1 MNQISSNY
9 RLYKLLVTVLF
20 VLTNLASFAQSNPT
34 SSAQGFNVFLKNGA
48 TLQSS
53 QIQGPLA
60 IGGALTLSSNFTVA
74 ANTAGSFRV
83 GGVTVGL
90 LIGGRVNYTSGSSF
104 NVNSNGYAIIGD
116 STGSVSWYHDNNG
129 ASSSIRI
136 TDNGYSNKPYI
147 QLQQNAT
154 YFGVSAT
161 SNQVF
166 QSGLINFNTAFTQFQ
181 TSATVM
187 SAYTNNASLT
197 NPNGNIS
204 GSTISSVITNGQV
217 KINLT
222 SGVNVLNVTG
232 TDLNNVSTITFNN
245 SPDASHVLVVNV
257 NAAGTYNWN
266 VWNQSGVSQSNAAYI
281 IYNFYNTTSLTISG
295 NNSIEGTVFAPS
307 ADLNKTSTSN
317 IEGQIIANSM
327 IQVGGSINSANFNY
341 NLPCPTPVVADIAGT
356 STLCLGTSRTFSDA
370 TREGVWASSSTSIA
384 TVSSGLVTAVAAG
397 STTIK
402 YAVTNA
408 CGTTTVSF
416 QITINANPTVAAITG
431 TTNVCMGNTT
441 QLADATANGVWAS
454 SNPAVA
460 TITSGLVTTIS
471 AGTTTITY
479 TVTNVSNCTASSST
493 TVTVNALPV
502 LDTIIGNSSV
512 CVASTVQLSNRTS
525 GGVWSSF
532 NNYVGSVSASG
543 LFTGNAGGT
552 TAVSYTFTNGQGCTS
567 RTTTTFSVNNNPYVG
582 SIVGSSTVCIGNID
596 TLRPGASNGIW
607 SASNSRVA
615 TISSNG
621 YVTGI
626 AVGSDTIYYTL
637 TNNYGCT
644 SVATTVITVNSNPIV
659 LDTIVGNSTVCVGV
673 PVQLSNTTS
682 GGVWSSFNNYAGSI
696 TAGGVFTG
704 NNYGTTAVTYF
715 VSNGGCTAKTTKTFT
730 VNNASYIGSLTGANA
745 VCVGSATT
753 IRTSVGSGVWTS
765 SNKSVATVTASGIV
779 TGVASGIDTVT
790 YSLTN
795 SYGCTASLSQVMNIA
810 AIASTTN
817 ASICSGSTYKF
828 NGVSYSTKGTYTS
841 HALNVAGC
849 DSVATLNLTV
859 INTVVPSV
867 SISTASTSV
876 CVGSTVN
883 FTASASNGGASPI
896 YQWQK
901 NGVNVGTNSVT
912 YSNASLVNGDIILCV
927 LTPNNTCQTSNS
939 VTSNSDTITV
949 LASGTWSGAT
959 NSDWSNTGNW
969 CGGVVPTVAISA
981 TIPSGVANK
990 PTISGTSTVKD
1001 LVIASNTTLKV
1012 TGTLQVAGR
1021 ISNEGI
1027 VDATKGTIEL
1037 NGNTAQN
1044 MPTNIFWNKQVSNL
1058 IINNPA
1064 GITLLDSL
1072 IVTGSINPKNG
1083 VLNTAGKLF
1092 LKSDSL
1098 GTGRINQGTGNYIN
1112 GLVTVQRY
1120 ISPKAVRKYSF
1131 IGSPVIQTIQNSWQK
1146 EIYITGA
1153 GTGGTTCGN
1162 TTGNGG
1168 ATDKFNSNGFDKTVT
1183 NLPSMFTYQATPV
1196 NGSRWVPIPNT
1207 DKTYLTPGI
1216 GYKVNIRGNRNSTT
1230 YDCNNQLNSGNP
1242 GAPEAVTLIATG
1254 TVVTGDVVIK
1264 LNDTTQQKYTLLANP
1279 YLSQISY
1286 TAFKAANPTINPKIW
1301 TYSPFGNNN
1310 YTTYASG
1317 VIVNGAEGYDN
1328 TFGDYIAE
1336 GQAFFVEANQNGN
1349 VVFQENQKT
1358 TGSVPNAKYFGT
1370 TIQKMIRVGL
1380 KTVANDPLDEVV
1392 AVFNNVGSKAVT
1404 ANDAISFN
1412 GGSQVLTIIKGASKL
1427 AIATLP
1433 ETIVNDTLSL
1443 GVTSSTVGTF
1453 RLNFGDY
1460 SGIDS
1465 SITITLKDNFMNST
1479 QDIRHFQTYYFNV
1492 TSDTKSAGTSRFQI
1506 ILAKSGKTLPVN
1518 FTSITAV
1525 ENKAGVS
1532 VKWNVAEET
1541 NIATYE
1547 VERSIDGTNF
1557 ERVNSVK
1564 ATTSSSYAA
1573 VDNNLP
1579 TNTATIYYRIKAV
1592 SEDGT
1597 FVYSATT
1604 KLTTNQSHL
1613 TALNVYPNPV
1623 QSQLNVTVD
1632 NSSNKNFTMN
1642 LFTIQGKQVTS
1653 KSSLTT
1659 STGAFHLDA
1668 STLSSGIYVVELTDD
1683 KGNILKEK
1691 FVKQ

>member
-9 RLYKLLVTVLF
+9 RLNKLLIAVFLVS
-20 VLTNLASFAQSNPT
+20 VNLSAFAQSNPT
-34 SSAQGFNVFLKNGA
+34 SSAQGFNMFLKNGA

-53 QIQGPLA
+53 QLQGALA
-60 IGGALTLSSNFTVA
+60 IGGDLTLNGNYTVA
-74 ANTAGSFRV
+74 ASSAGTFKV

-90 LIGGRVNYTSGSSF
+90 LVGGKVNYTSGNSF
-104 NVNSNGYAIIGD
+104 NVNNNGYVIVGN
-116 STGSVSWYHDNNG
+116 STGSVAWLKDNNG
-129 ASSSIRI
+129 ASSNIRI
-136 TDNGYSNKPYI
+136 TRNGYGDQPYI
-147 QLQQNAT
+147 QLQTNASNL
-154 YFGVSAT
+154 GVSAT
-161 SNQVF
+161 TNPVF
-166 QSGLINFNTAFTQFQ
+166 QSGLINFTTAFTQFQ
-181 TSATVM
+181 SSATVM

-197 NPNGNIS
+197 NPNGNVT
-204 GSTISSVITNGQV
+204 GSMISSVLTNGQI
-217 KINLT
+217 KINLA

-257 NAAGTYNWN
+257 NAAGSYSWN
-266 VWNQSGVSQSNAAYI
+266 VWNQSGISQSNAAYI
-281 IYNFYNTTSLTISG
+281 IYNFYNTTSLTIAG
-295 NNSIEGTVFAPS
+295 NNAIEGTVFAPS
-307 ADLNKTSTSN
+307 ADINKTSSSN
-317 IEGQIIANSM
+317 IEGQVIANSM
-327 IQVGGSINSANFNY
+327 IQAAGSINSANFNY
-341 NLPCPTPVVADIAGT
+341 NLPCSNPV
-356 STLCLGTSRTFSDA
+356 
-370 TREGVWASSSTSIA
+370 
-384 TVSSGLVTAVAAG
+384 
-397 STTIK
+397 
-402 YAVTNA
+402 
-408 CGTTTVSF
+408 
-416 QITINANPTVAAITG
+416 VAAITG
-431 TTNVCMGNTT
+431 TKTLCNGSTT
-441 QLADATANGVWAS
+441 TLSDATANGVWSS
-454 SNPAVA
+454 SNTSVA
-460 TITSGLVTTIS
+460 TVSGGVVTSVS
-471 AGTTTITY
+471 AGTATINY
-479 TVTNVSNCTASSST
+479 AVSNFCGTTTSASV
-493 TVTVNALPV
+493 VTINALPV
-502 LDTIIGNSSV
+502 LDTIVGNSNV
-512 CVASTVQLSNRTS
+512 CVASTVQLSNKTN

-543 LFTGNAGGT
+543 LFTGNASGT
-552 TAVSYTFTNGQGCTS
+552 TAVSYTYTNAQGCTS
-567 RTTTTFSVNNNPYVG
+567 KVTTTFSVNNNPYVG
-582 SIVGSSTVCIGNID
+582 SIVGSSTVCVGNID
-596 TLRPGASNGIW
+596 TLTPGASFGTW
-607 SASNSRVA
+607 SASNSKAA

-626 AVGSDTIYYTL
+626 ATGADTIYYTL
-637 TNNYGCT
+637 TNSYGCT

-673 PVQLSNTTS
+673 SVQLSNTTS

-696 TAGGVFTG
+696 TASGVFTG

-715 VSNGGCTAKTTKTFT
+715 VSNSGCTAKTTKTFT

-753 IRTSVGSGVWTS
+753 IKTSVGNGVWTS
-765 SNKSVATVTASGIV
+765 SNKSVATVTANGIV
-779 TGVASGIDTVT
+779 TGVANGIDTVT

-795 SYGCTASLSQVMNIA
+795 SYGCTASLSQVMNVA
-810 AIASTTN
+810 AISSTTN

-828 NGVSYSTKGTYTS
+828 NGVSYSTTGTYIA
-841 HALNVAGC
+841 HAINAAGC
-849 DSVATLNLTV
+849 DSIATLNLTV
-859 INTVVPSV
+859 INTIVPSV
-867 SISTASTSV
+867 SISTASTTV

-883 FTASASNGGASPI
+883 FTASASNGGSNPV
-896 YQWQK
+896 YQWK
-901 NGVNVGTNSVT
+901 NNGVNVGTNSVN
-912 YSNASLVNGDIILCV
+912 YSNASFVNGDVVLCV
-927 LTPNNTCQTSNS
+927 VTPNNTCQTSNS
-939 VTSNSDTITV
+939 VTSQSDTITV
-949 LASGTWSGAT
+949 LALGTWSGAT
-959 NSDWSNTGNW
+959 NSDWTNTGNW
-969 CGGVVPTVAISA
+969 CGGVVPTVSISA
-981 TIPSGVANK
+981 TIPSSVANK

-1001 LVIASNTTLKV
+1001 LVLSPNSSLRV
-1012 TGTLQVAGR
+1012 TGTLQIAGALKN
-1021 ISNEGI
+1021 SGTL
-1027 VDATKGTIEL
+1027 DATKGTIEL
-1037 NGNTAQN
+1037 NGSTAQT
-1044 MPTNIFWNKQVSNL
+1044 MPTNIFWNKQISNL
-1058 IINNPA
+1058 VINNPA

-1098 GTGRINQGTGNYIN
+1098 GTGRINQGSGNYIN

-1153 GTGGTTCGN
+1153 GTGGTPCGN

-1168 ATDKFNSNGFDKTVT
+1168 ATDKYNSNGFDRTTT

-1196 NGSRWVPIPNT
+1196 NGSRWVPVPNT

-1230 YDCNNQLNSGNP
+1230 YDCTNQLNSGAP
-1242 GAPEAVTLIATG
+1242 GAPEAVTLVATG

-1264 LNDTTQQKYTLLANP
+1264 LNDTAQQKYTLLANP

-1286 TAFKAANPTINPKIW
+1286 ASFKAANPTINPKIW

-1358 TGSVPNAKYFGT
+1358 NGVVPNAKYFGT

-1392 AVFNNVGSKAVT
+1392 ALFNSIGSKIVT

-1412 GGSQVLTIIKGASKL
+1412 GGSQVLTIIKSGTKL

-1433 ETIVNDTLSL
+1433 ETIVNDTISL
-1443 GVTSSTVGTF
+1443 GVTSTTVGTF
-1453 RLNFGDY
+1453 RLSFGDY
-1460 SGIDS
+1460 SGIDT
-1465 SITITLKDNFMNST
+1465 SISIILKDNFMNTT
-1479 QDIRHFQTYYFNV
+1479 QDIRHNQTYYFNV
-1492 TSDTKSAGTSRFQI
+1492 TTDTKSAGTSRFQI
-1506 ILAKSGKTLPVN
+1506 ILAREGKTLPVN

-1525 ENKAGVS
+1525 ENNAGVS
-1532 VKWNVAEET
+1532 VKWQVAQET
-1541 NIATYE
+1541 NIASYE
-1547 VERSIDGTNF
+1547 VERSVDGTNF
-1557 ERVNSVK
+1557 ENVAFVK
-1564 ATTSSSYAA
+1564 ATVSSSYTAI
-1573 VDNNLP
+1573 DNNLP
-1579 TNTATIYYRIKAV
+1579 TNVSSLYYRIK
-1592 SEDGT
+1592 SIEEDGT

-1604 KLTTNQSHL
+1604 KLTTNNSPL
-1613 TALNVYPNPV
+1613 TSINIYPNPV

-1632 NSSNKNFTMN
+1632 NSSSKNFTMN
-1642 LFTIQGKQVTS
+1642 IFTIQGKQVIS
-1653 KSSLTT
+1653 KSNLTT
-1659 STGAFHLDA
+1659 STAVFHVDA
-1668 STLSSGIYVVELTDD
+1668 SNLTSGIYVVELTDD